1 MMAIM
6 ESLSLKNE
14 IFDPIRK
21 KWVEKNP
28 EEQIRQ
34 SLLWQMTENLGY
46 PVSLIAIEKE
56 IGQLPQAS
64 SSLNHKIP
72 KRRADIVVYA
82 KKTDTLRAV
91 LMIECKAVPLT
102 PKFAQQ
108 VIGYNA
114 FVKAPFIALA
124 NEFQVLTGFFDPD
137 GGIYKFEEGLP
148 HFEALM
154 RGIGYQS

>member
-1 MMAIM
+1 MMATM
-6 ESLSLKNE
+6 ESSSQRNDL
-14 IFDPIRK
+14 FDPIRK

-28 EEQIRQ
+28 EEKIRQ
-34 SLLWQMTENLGY
+34 SLLRQMTEKLGY

-56 IGQLPQAS
+56 IGQLPHTTS
-64 SSLNHKIP
+64 VNHRIP

-82 KKTDTLRAV
+82 KKADALHPV

-108 VIGYNA
+108 VIGYNS

-124 NEFQVLTGFFDPD
+124 NETQVLTGFFDLD
-137 GGIYKFEEGLP
+137 NGIYKFEEGLP
-148 HFEALM
+148 HFEVLI
-154 RGIGYQS
+154 RSIVLT